1 MNYRINMNFTDFF
14 NGNQV
19 VGQAIGNLI
28 NENIDILWQDL
39 APTTFKA
46 AEDIM
51 KTIIDDSIGE
61 YAAEDMFLS

>member
-1 MNYRINMNFTDFF
+1 MNFTEFF
-14 NGNQV
+14 NGNKV

-39 APTTFKA
+39 APITFKA

-51 KTIIDDSIGE
+51 TSIIDKAIGA
-61 YAAEDMFLS
+61 YASEDMFLT